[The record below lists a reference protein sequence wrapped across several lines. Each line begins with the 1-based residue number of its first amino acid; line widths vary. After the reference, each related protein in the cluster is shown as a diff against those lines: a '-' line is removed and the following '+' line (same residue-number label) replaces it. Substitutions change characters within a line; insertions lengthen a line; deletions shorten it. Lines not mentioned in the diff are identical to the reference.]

1 MNHISSFDKFLPYK
15 CNANKEENET
25 DLTRI

>member
-1 MNHISSFDKFLPYK
+1 MNHINSVDKLLPNK